1 MSLYALGRTRLLT
14 VGAATLLAIGVVTLP
29 VGSTR
34 AYGDVQVST
43 DHVQGSDGKDYSV
56 TNHLVSGDVT
66 KAAGSRK
73 EWLLVWAGDENVA
86 DTAVADA
93 RGVLGSVTGGLGG
106 GLGGVLGGLGD
117 GLGGVLGQGT
127 SKVEDE
133 LPGPDF
139 LAVIDATKG
148 SPSYGKVVNTATVGP
163 LVENEPHHMQYTWR
177 KGDTIYAGGLFG
189 ATTYAFDVSALPNL
203 QLKGVSLPTQTLGGS
218 VPDAYWTLKDGT
230 AYGTYMGGPVAPGP
244 YTYDDGS
251 TFISNGF
258 AGSPGE
264 VVHFDQNGKVLSQ
277 SPAATPQ
284 GDNAQLC
291 DDLPTLGQSTCANP
305 HGIQVREDLK
315 TMVTSDYVEP
325 RNIIL
330 DPVKQPSPYLRR
342 PTVRTWDISDE
353 NHPKVRAVSYLP
365 DGPRADP
372 ADPLHSESR
381 AAMETTV
388 TNLPGHKGAFVQ
400 TMQGGAIFYT
410 PDITVKAPH
419 WREVFDD
426 GTANK
431 AYNPSND
438 SVGSGTNGGW
448 VQTSPDDH
456 YLYHAMI
463 GRPKGALG
471 TDDPGTSG
479 GVYALDISKLLA
491 AGDDYQC
498 TIDTLAKAR
507 NGGGQD
513 CPTVA
518 GAAGINP
525 DKPGQGPHWG
535 TYDHFQIGSDG
546 YYHDS
551 DQPSRLAVSD
561 YFVARSG
568 LDGDH
573 KLNIVDLGSN
583 GSLKVDTSFRDEI
596 TGDVGINFNRKDWP
610 HGAFGNAKPHSELFV
625 VADADL
631 K

>member
-1 MSLYALGRTRLLT
+1 MLSI
-14 VGAATLLAIGVVTLP
+14 GAATLLALGVVTLP
-29 VGSTR
+29 LGSTR
-34 AYGDVQVST
+34 AYGDVQVFT

-56 TNHLVSGDVT
+56 TNHLVSDDVVKSGGT
-66 KAAGSRK
+66 RK

-86 DTAVADA
+86 DTAVSDV
-93 RGVLGSVTGGLGG
+93 RGLPGSVLGGLGDVLGGSG
-106 GLGGVLGGLGD
+106 GLGGVLGGLGGAVD
-117 GLGGVLGQGT
+117 DTT

-177 KGDTIYAGGLFG
+177 KGDTIYAGGLFA
-189 ATTYAFDVSALPNL
+189 ATTYAFDVSALPSL
-203 QLKGVSLPTQTLGGS
+203 KLKGVSLPTQTLGGS

-251 TFISNGF
+251 TFVGNGF

-284 GDNAQLC
+284 GDNAKLC
-291 DDLPTLGQSTCANP
+291 DDLPTLGKPTCANP

-342 PTVRTWDISDE
+342 PTIRTWDISDE

-365 DGPRADP
+365 DGPRTDP
-372 ADPLHSESR
+372 ADPLHAESR

-388 TNLPGHKGAFVQ
+388 TNLPGHKGAFAQ

-410 PDITVKAPH
+410 PDITAAAPH

-426 GTANK
+426 GTAGT
-431 AYNPSND
+431 AFNPAND
-438 SVGSGTNGGW
+438 NVGSGTNGGW

-456 YLYHAMI
+456 YLYHAVI
-463 GRPKGALG
+463 GRPKGTLG
-471 TDDPGTSG
+471 TDDPGTTG

-507 NGGGQD
+507 KGGGQD
-513 CPTVA
+513 CPTIA
-518 GAAGINP
+518 GAAGINS

-535 TYDHFQIGSDG
+535 TYDHFTLGSDG
-546 YYHDS
+546 YYHDT
-551 DQPSRLAVSD
+551 DKPGRLAVSD

-573 KLNIVDLGSN
+573 KVTLVDVGPD
-583 GSLKVDTSFRDEI
+583 GSLKVDSDFRDEI
-596 TGDVGINFNRKDWP
+596 TGAVGVSFNRKEWP